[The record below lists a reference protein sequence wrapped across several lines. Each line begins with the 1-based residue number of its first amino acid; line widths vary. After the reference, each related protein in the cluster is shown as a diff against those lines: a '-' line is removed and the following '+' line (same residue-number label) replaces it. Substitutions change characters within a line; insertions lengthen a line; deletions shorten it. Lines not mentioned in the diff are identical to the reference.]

1 MIKVLQKTKG
11 KIRPIKD
18 LNALIS
24 KKYSLKKQTWIDID
38 GESEELLGKI
48 GGFYNLHHLAIEDCK
63 TLFHLPKIDYY
74 PGYFFLV
81 FHSFDTDKYYEGEII
96 WKELDIFF
104 GKNFLITFHRKN
116 IPAIEKLL
124 NFSNQEVLKE
134 NLEDIF
140 YYILD
145 QTVDEYLPYMDRV
158 YIDIDNL
165 EDTIIKSIDS
175 GSPERII
182 NIKRK
187 LLNIRKIISLE
198 RSLILDLSERSY
210 EFFIKDMRFY
220 FMDIYDHL
228 FQVLETL
235 DTYREILSGSMDIYL
250 SSVSNKM
257 NEIMKVLTIIA
268 TIILPLTL
276 ITGIYGMNFHYMP
289 ELYFRY
295 GYYIILI
302 LMSVITLIFI
312 LFFKRKKWF

>member
-18 LNALIS
+18 LVALIS
-24 KKYSLKKQTWIDID
+24 KKSSLKKQTWIDID

-48 GGFYNLHHLAIEDCK
+48 GGLYNLHHLAIEDCK

-145 QTVDEYLPYMDRV
+145 QTVDEYLPYMDKV

-295 GYYIILI
+295 GYYIILT
-302 LMSVITLIFI
+302 LMSLITLVFI